1 MQYLTIP
8 NSGCFNCCLWL
19 VLPLTILGLAFRLV
33 MGLIIDMLVMA
44 FWGAATLVCRTWNH
58 YQGVCWRIFVV
69 LVAPFLIFAGVVAA
83 PCICRGL
90 PQYRFLSQTRL
101 EWYNAV

>member
-1 MQYLTIP
+1 M
-8 NSGCFNCCLWL
+8 
-19 VLPLTILGLAFRLV
+19 
-33 MGLIIDMLVMA
+33 
-44 FWGAATLVCRTWNH
+44 
-58 YQGVCWRIFVV
+58 V
-69 LVAPFLIFAGVVAA
+69 LVAPFLIFAGIVAA